1 MLGGAL
7 FPPGS
12 DPIGRRAWDLGSLI
26 CEPFTPRNAADWPVP
41 VGELRRNP
49 RLADAPVGELTAQLH
64 ARLRADTATVLGE
77 CADYRDRD
85 GGETLWDRV
94 RDRCELPAATLGD
107 VVEALRSGGRCW
119 SALSGWE
126 PAGGVDGD
134 PFLVARY
141 RWAGLLASVK
151 LDAHELLARYLAGE
165 ADLTLY
171 RTVIDAGGGR
181 TEFILASP
189 EVRVLRARL
198 ATRRRRPDP
207 AVDRPVGRPGRSLG
221 PPGGAAAGAGRAVHD
236 LRRRQLPVVAD
247 PPGGARRHQTP
258 RGDRTPRRPAGGD
271 ARRRRGGRPARH
283 HLQPPAGGP
292 LMAALTV
299 AIAGRPVAELTETAA
314 GGPRLRWRGDY
325 RSNAAATPLSLSLPA
340 AEAECFDGDRV
351 AAWLWGLLPDAP
363 NLIAHWVATGVSP
376 APRPVALLAAPIG
389 RDCAGAVS
397 FHPPGGAGLA
407 AETTGETRW
416 LVRRRTGGAAVRA
429 AGGGV
434 CGVRLAGHRMV
445 HPHRSPPQGRHRP
458 LRGPLGHPRS
468 PRRRRPT
475 SSDSQG

>member
-1 MLGGAL
+1 MRIIDHTTGRSLHRVGSEEEALLGLAGIAGQRLVSAAHALWVCGFGNGEQGAARRTVADAAAATPVLGGAL

-181 TEFILASP
+181 TEFIWPAQRFVCCGHDWPLAGGDRIP
-189 EVRVLRARL
+189 LWTAQWADRDARW
-198 ATRRRRPDP
+198 
-207 AVDRPVGRPGRSLG
+207 GRPGALLLAQG
-221 PPGGAAAGAGRAVHD
+221 VQCMICGAVSYPSWLTRREVPDDTRPLAVIE
-236 LRRRQLPVVAD
+236 
-247 PPGGARRHQTP
+247 
-258 RGDRTPRRPAGGD
+258 
-271 ARRRRGGRPARH
+271 
-283 HLQPPAGGP
+283 P
-292 LMAALTV
+292 L
-299 AIAGRPVAELTETAA
+299 
-314 GGPRLRWRGDY
+314 DD
-325 RSNAAATPLSLSLPA
+325 LPA
-340 AEAECFDGDRV
+340 A
-351 AAWLWGLLPDAP
+351 
-363 NLIAHWVATGVSP
+363 T
-376 APRPVALLAAPIG
+376 LAAAAADGLRAIT
-389 RDCAGAVS
+389 S
-397 FHPPGGAGLA
+397 NHPPGD
-407 AETTGETRW
+407 R
-416 LVRRRTGGAAVRA
+416 
-429 AGGGV
+429 
-434 CGVRLAGHRMV
+434 
-445 HPHRSPPQGRHRP
+445 
-458 LRGPLGHPRS
+458 
-468 PRRRRPT
+468 
-475 SSDSQG
+475 